1 MCENMA
7 QQKAITMDSFYR
19 ISYPEGSSN
28 QFLEIFF
35 FALFHAPSVDCCV
48 NIGNDKTDLSKIFN
62 KVYNHSGATH
72 MDGFPDEIRDVVN
85 NHWASFPPQHP
96 LVVDL
101 FGIFFL
107 VLTFVSIFGNGLVIY
122 IFLTTKCL
130 RIPTNMF
137 IINLAVSDVGIM
149 LTQGPLMFINAFT
162 SDFWMWGSMLC
173 KIYGCLGGIFGKLY
187 LDFSQIV

>member
-1 MCENMA
+1 M
-7 QQKAITMDSFYR
+7 
-19 ISYPEGSSN
+19 
-28 QFLEIFF
+28 
-35 FALFHAPSVDCCV
+35 DCCV
-48 NIGNDKTDLSKIFN
+48 NIGNDKTDCNLSKSFN
-62 KVYNHSGATH
+62 EVYNHSGATH
-72 MDGFPDEIRDVVN
+72 MDGFPDEIRDVVH

-101 FGIFFL
+101 FGVFFL

-137 IINLAVSDVGIM
+137 IVNLAISDVGIM

-187 LDFSQIV
+187 LDFS